1 MPSLL
6 WMTTVFWATI
16 RGTPFFVYK
25 PLSRDAGKPLSVA
38 LIASPPSKPG
48 KFLISPDAAA
58 NSLSVSTLPVNFS
71 TVAVILGG
79 SSGLVGVLKTISK
92 YVASPPSGIRVQPS
106 GTGRSIV
113 GAPGVPGVIVVAWM
127 LLFFI

>member
-1 MPSLL
+1 
-6 WMTTVFWATI
+6 
-16 RGTPFFVYK
+16 GTPFLVYK
-25 PLSRDAGKPLSVA
+25 PLSLDAGKPLSVA

-48 KFLISPDAAA
+48 RFLTSPGATA

-79 SSGLVGVLKTISK
+79 SSGLDGVLNTIPK
-92 YVASPPSGIRVQPS
+92 YWASPPSGICVQPS

-113 GAPGVPGVIVVAWM
+113 GAPGVPGVTVAAWM
-127 LLFFI
+127 LLFFK